1 MRGLGLVR
9 TFSLVVAALFATI
22 APAAAQ
28 SQYNRLCDPAYE
40 NCRTPLIQLIRNETV
55 GIDVGFWFMED
66 SRYATELIEKWR
78 AGVPVRVTMD
88 TQAVSQFGYDAA
100 KIPLQMLKD
109 AGVPM
114 REKTGSNG
122 IFHWKTMIFAG
133 QNVVEFSGANYSD
146 EAFVYR
152 TPYQNYV
159 DEVIF
164 FSDEPSIVN
173 SFKTR
178 YDDIWTDVTT
188 GTQKFSNYAN
198 VPLPLT
204 RNYPTYPIDPE
215 LQFSPWAGFAS
226 RSVGRYKAETV
237 ANAGRIDAIMF
248 RITDKRHTDQMIAA
262 NARGVPVRLITE
274 QEQYR
279 DPLRLW
285 HSWNVDRMYMAGI
298 PIRHRAHD
306 GLSHEKLTILH
317 GQHMA
322 IFGSSNWTSASDQS
336 QHEHNIFTTK
346 DWFFNW
352 SVDHFNRK
360 WNNLGPVA
368 ETMPFVPLPPDA
380 PVAKQPLDGAQNQ
393 PLAVTLKWHAGMWA
407 HKYDVFFGT
416 SPANMTKIVT
426 DQELGPSESSTDYIT
441 WDVTGLSESTIYY
454 WKVVSRT
461 MANKEKAGP
470 VWSFRTTGAP
480 PAAGGSDV
488 VLWAAK
494 STSVAGWSVVAD
506 TSAAGGKRLAT
517 PDLKQPK
524 LTGALESPSKYFEMG
539 FFAEAGVPYRL
550 WIRGKAEKNS
560 YENDSAYV
568 QFSDSVT
575 SAGATQWR
583 IGTTSAVTI
592 TIEDCGGCGL
602 ANWGW
607 QDTLGGGTANALGP
621 LVYFSLT
628 GNHSI
633 RVQVRED
640 GLSIDQIM
648 LSRDTFLSSSPG
660 LAQND
665 GTIFPEQGS
674 APLDANGTPTVNI
687 TSPAANAEFTAPA
700 AVTIDANASD
710 PDGTIAR
717 VDFYAD
723 GNLVGSDTTAPF
735 SMTWNVSAPGTKS
748 LTAKAIDNRGGS
760 TTSSPVSIQVHP
772 ANLQP
777 GEEVVLYASTAP
789 VAIGWNVTVD
799 ATAAGGNRLQNP
811 NAAQPKVT
819 TPLAAPS
826 QFFEMTF
833 QALAGRPYRLWIRG
847 KAISNSYDNDSV
859 YVQFDNSVASNGT
872 TPTWR
877 IGTTEAAMVSMED
890 CTGCGLAGWGWQ
902 DTLSGTGVL
911 GPVVYFSTDGT
922 QTIRVQTR
930 DDGLWIDQVVLS
942 SFYYTTSAP
951 GTPKNDNTILSA
963 TP

>member
-1 MRGLGLVR
+1 M
-9 TFSLVVAALFATI
+9 VAALLSATI

-28 SQYNRLCDPAYE
+28 SEYNRLCDPAYE

-66 SRYATELIEKWR
+66 TRYATELIAKWR

-88 TQAVSQFGYDAA
+88 TEAVSQFGYEGA
-100 KIPLQMLKD
+100 KVPLQMLKD

-114 REKTGSNG
+114 REKTGSTG

-133 QNVVEFSGANYSD
+133 QNVVEFSGANYSS
-146 EAFVYR
+146 EAFVYEV
-152 TPYQNYV
+152 PYENYI

-164 FSDEPSIVN
+164 FSDEPGIVN
-173 SFKTR
+173 SFKTM
-178 YDDIWTDVTT
+178 YDNIWTDVTT
-188 GTQKFSNYAN
+188 GGQKFANYAN

-204 RNYPTYPIDPE
+204 RHYPTYPIDPE
-215 LQFSPWAGFAS
+215 LQFAPWTSFAS
-226 RSVGRYKAETV
+226 RAVARYKAEKVT
-237 ANAGRIDAIMF
+237 NAGAIDVIMF
-248 RITDKRHTDQMIAA
+248 RITDRRHTDEMLAA
-262 NARGVPVRLITE
+262 HARGVPVRLITE
-274 QEQYR
+274 QAQYR

-298 PIRHRAHD
+298 PVRHRAHA
-306 GLSHEKLTILH
+306 GLSHEKMTILY

-322 IFGSSNWTSASDQS
+322 IIGSSNWTGASDNR

-346 DWFFNW
+346 DWVFNW

-368 ETMPFVPLPPDA
+368 ETMPFVPLPPEA
-380 PVAKQPLDGAQNQ
+380 PVAKQPADGAQNQ
-393 PLAVTLKWHAGMWA
+393 PLSVTLKWHAGMWA
-407 HKYDVFFGT
+407 HKYDVYFGT
-416 SPANMTKIVT
+416 SPTNMTKIVT
-426 DQELGPSESSTDYIT
+426 DQELGPSETATDYVT
-441 WDVTGLSESTIYY
+441 WNVSGLTESTIYY

-461 MANKEKAGP
+461 MANMEKAGP

-480 PAAGGSDV
+480 PAAGTSDV

-494 STSVAGWSVVAD
+494 APSIAGWSIVAD

-524 LTGALESPSKYFEMG
+524 VATPLESPTKYFDMG

-550 WIRGKAEKNS
+550 WIRGKAERNS
-560 YENDSAYV
+560 YENDSVYV

-575 SAGATQWR
+575 QAGAAQWR
-583 IGTTSAVTI
+583 IGSTSAALV
-592 TIEDCGGCGL
+592 TIEDCNSGCGL

-607 QDTLGGGTANALGP
+607 QDTAQGVGVLGP
-621 LVYFSLT
+621 PVYFSIT
-628 GNHSI
+628 GNHSM

-640 GLSIDQIM
+640 GLSIDQII
-648 LSRDTFLSSSPG
+648 LSRDVFLSSSPG
-660 LAQND
+660 LTQND
-665 GTIFPEQGS
+665 GTIYAEQGS
-674 APLDANGTPTVNI
+674 APLDPNWTPTVSI
-687 TSPAANAEFTAPA
+687 TSPAADAQFTAPA
-700 AVTIDANASD
+700 AVTIDATASD
-710 PDGTIAR
+710 PDGTVVR

-723 GNLVGSDTTAPF
+723 GNLIGSDATAPF
-735 SMTWNVSAPGTKS
+735 STTWNVSPPGTKS
-748 LTAKAIDNRGGS
+748 LTAKAIDNRGAS
-760 TTSSPVSIQVHP
+760 TTSSAVAIEIEP
-772 ANLQP
+772 ADLQP

-789 VAIGWNVTVD
+789 VAFGWNVTAD

-826 QFFEMTF
+826 QYFEMTF
-833 QALAGRPYRLWIRG
+833 HALAGRPYRLWIRG
-847 KAISNSYDNDSV
+847 KAISNSYENDSV
-859 YVQFDNSVASNGT
+859 WVQFDNSVASDAT

-877 IGTTEAAMVSMED
+877 IGTAEAAMVSLED
-890 CTGCGLAGWGWQ
+890 CTSCGMSGWGWQ

-911 GPVVYFSTDGT
+911 GPVVYFATTGT
-922 QTIRVQTR
+922 HTIRIQTR
-930 DDGLWIDQVVLS
+930 DDGLGIDQVVLS
-942 SFYYTTSAP
+942 SFYYTTTAP
-951 GTPKNDNTILSA
+951 GPPKNDNTILPA